1 VPVVISNEARDAV
14 NPLKDM
20 TAAILAGGLGS
31 RLQPVV
37 SDRPKALAEIR
48 GRPFLM
54 YLFDQLIAA
63 GVGDAVLCTG
73 YLGDHIDRM
82 FGKSY
87 GTLRLVYSHEPE
99 PLGTAGALRLALP
112 LLNSDSVLVM
122 NGDSYCQANLQ
133 KFALWHDRCRANAS
147 LLLTEVSD
155 TRRFGRVQVGA
166 DGTVTA
172 FEEKSKEDGPGWI
185 NSGVYLLARPILTEV
200 PVARPV
206 SLEREILPGWIGR
219 GLYGFC
225 NKARFV
231 DIGNP
236 ESYAQAQFFFGTG
249 LEG

>member
-1 VPVVISNEARDAV
+1 V
-14 NPLKDM
+14 

-48 GRPFLM
+48 GRPFLS

-63 GVGDAVLCTG
+63 GVRDAVLCTG
-73 YLGDHIDRM
+73 YLGEQINRM

-87 GTLRLVYSHEPE
+87 GTLRLMYSREST
-99 PLGTAGALRLALP
+99 PLDTAGALRLALP
-112 LLNSDSVLVM
+112 LLNSDFVLVM
-122 NGDSYCQANLQ
+122 NGDSYCEANFQ
-133 KFALWHDRCRANAS
+133 EFRLWHDCCRANGS

-155 TRRFGRVQVGA
+155 TRRFGRVQVRA
-166 DGTVTA
+166 DGAVTA
-172 FEEKSKEDGPGWI
+172 FEEKGKENGPGWV
-185 NSGVYLLARPILTEV
+185 NSGVYLLARHMLTEV
-200 PVARPV
+200 PAARPV

-225 NKARFV
+225 NRARFV

-236 ESYAQAQFFFGTG
+236 ESYAQAQLFFGTG

>member
-1 VPVVISNEARDAV
+1 
-14 NPLKDM
+14 
-20 TAAILAGGLGS
+20 
-31 RLQPVV
+31 
-37 SDRPKALAEIR
+37 PKALAEIR
-48 GRPFLM
+48 GRPFLT

-63 GVGDAVLCTG
+63 GVRDTVLCTG
-73 YLGDHIDRM
+73 YLGDQINRM

-87 GTLRLVYSHEPE
+87 ATLRLIYSQEPA
-99 PLGTAGALRLALP
+99 PLDTAGALRLALP

-133 KFALWHDRCRANAS
+133 EFRVWHDRCRAKAS

-166 DGTVTA
+166 DGAVTA
-172 FEEKSKEDGPGWI
+172 FEEKGKENGPGWI
-185 NSGVYLLARPILTEV
+185 NAGVYLLARHMLTEV
-200 PVARPV
+200 PVARRV
-206 SLEREILPGWIGR
+206 SLEREMLPAWIGR